1 MKCRKCGEEY
11 KEGQAFCLKCGNP
24 IDEVED
30 MDIVEEDIS
39 SDVEYIL
46 ENTGKF
52 SVPRQVAKNTERK
65 KAEAQKNTRKESVD
79 DIDFPDDMDVS
90 DYLPVEEIQKS
101 VHNERRKEEVW
112 IPEDDDD
119 LDEIP
124 DRYRSNR
131 KRKSQQEATAARRGQ
146 RPGDR
151 RGERNARR
159 TDAEPAGSKRKGERE
174 PVREADRKRNTKKKK
189 RTGTIITAVVV
200 VLVIVGVLG
209 GAYLLIFGQD
219 NAKFNQYYE
228 NAQSYFDKESWQAAV
243 SEFIRADN
251 QANTVE
257 QKIKAKEMLWKTYE
271 KMEGEES
278 KAITVLENL
287 IGLNG
292 NEISYYEALL
302 VLYQKTDNVAK
313 IENLMSKVQGTEIGD
328 KLEDYDFST
337 PVPSV
342 AEGEYNEP
350 ISVELTSLSENKI
363 YYTTNGEEPT
373 EKSDLYETALK
384 FSNPGEV
391 TLKAIAINPKG
402 IKSEVMTVKYKINA
416 VMPPKISPESGDYTE
431 FREITIE
438 VPEGCTAYY
447 TTDGTIPDKNST
459 EYKEPFDMPIG
470 NTVLTAIIYN
480 SGDVSSS
487 VTRCIYN
494 FVPYRAYSYTAA
506 LDQLKNALLTAGI
519 LENLDGKFENGS
531 EMRFTYLET
540 YLKDRKLYYII
551 STQHNTVE
559 RYAVSC
565 SDGSVY
571 RAQQEGD
578 NYKLEAGVK

>member
-52 SVPRQVAKNTERK
+52 SVPRQVAKNAERK
-65 KAEAQKNTRKESVD
+65 KAEAQNRIKKESAA

-124 DRYRSNR
+124 DRYRSSR
-131 KRKSQQEATAARRGQ
+131 KRKSQQEAAAARRGQ
-146 RPGDR
+146 RPGNR
-151 RGERNARR
+151 RGERTAGR
-159 TDAEPAGSKRKGERE
+159 TAAESAGSEQKGEKE
-174 PVREADRKRNTKKKK
+174 PGRGTDRKRRPGKKK
-189 RTGTIITAVVV
+189 RTSTIVTAVVV
-200 VLVIVGVLG
+200 ALVIIGVLG
-209 GAYLLIFGQD
+209 GAYVLIFGQD

-271 KMEGEES
+271 KMDGEES

-328 KLEDYDFST
+328 KLADYDFST
-337 PVPSV
+337 PVPNV

-363 YYTTNGEEPT
+363 YYTTNGEEPS
-373 EKSDLYETALK
+373 ESSDLYEGALQ

-391 TLKAIAINPKG
+391 TLKAVAINPKG

-459 EYKEPFDMPIG
+459 EYKEPFDMPVG
-470 NTVLTAIIYN
+470 NTVLTAVIYN

-531 EMRFTYLET
+531 EMRFSYLET
-540 YLKDRKLYYII
+540 YLEDRKLYYII